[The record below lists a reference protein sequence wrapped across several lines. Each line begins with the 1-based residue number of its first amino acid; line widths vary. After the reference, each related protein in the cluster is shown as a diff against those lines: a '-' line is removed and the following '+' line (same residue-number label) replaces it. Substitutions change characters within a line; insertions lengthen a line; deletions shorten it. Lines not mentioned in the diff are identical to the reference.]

1 MQFQVPQFIE
11 VEDKV
16 IGPLTFKQFLYV
28 GGGAGISFILWR
40 LLPLWLA
47 ALPIMG
53 ILGIT
58 AALAMG
64 QWNGRPFVTGLENG
78 FYYLLSKKLYLWS
91 QERRLKKP
99 KNEVAEKVLGKQEV
113 YIPKLADS
121 KLHELAWS
129 LDIKE
134 RIENARFR
142 DVPTQASENVA
153 AAPDEDLA
161 LRVAR
166 ASRIR

>member
-11 VEDKV
+11 VEDKI

-40 LLPLWLA
+40 LLPLWVA
-47 ALPIMG
+47 VLPILG
-53 ILGIT
+53 ILGLT

-64 QWNGRPFVTGLENG
+64 QWNGRPFITGLENS

-91 QERRLKKP
+91 QQRSRKKP
-99 KNEVAEKVLGKQEV
+99 EQEIVGKVLGKQEV
-113 YIPKLADS
+113 YIPRLADS

-129 LDIKE
+129 LDIHE
-134 RIENARFR
+134 RVENARFR
-142 DVPTQASENVA
+142 DVPVNASENVA
-153 AAPDEDLA
+153 ATPDEDLA
-161 LRVAR
+161 LRIAR
-166 ASRIR
+166 SAQIR